1 MVAMRRAAA
10 TLLAAGLMAA
20 IVGAAA
26 SKCEQ
31 GSKVCHDGV
40 YELDAQTCEKNF
52 AKRHGGFGVTYEQ
65 MAARAPKVLQ
75 VDMAVPTW
83 PAAARLGFVLKA
95 HSADTL
101 YSTERLLRWLYHP
114 EYRFVV
120 HFDRKGVS
128 GELGCYF
135 ALKYAHL
142 RNVALV
148 PQIHAAW
155 GHYGNSKAELLG
167 FRMLHAMGGWDY
179 AINLSGSTLPL
190 VPPQALSCWV
200 KSRLLDRGRVPGV
213 VPTQNVPCCGPG
225 NPEAK
230 HIVSRTS
237 ATCLDW
243 KCTRMEGTPDQQP
256 WWKGS
261 EWKILS
267 NEFVDYVL
275 TDPLAKRW
283 LAFFRAQEGR
293 TLNEAWTQTI
303 AKHSPFNDRM
313 IYDDRERGGELGIQ
327 LVHAEWLGRNCSV
340 PNPRPEASPC
350 FLTGAELPRILK
362 ANALFARKFFFK
374 NSAAQVIKRDL
385 VFPAKPSP
393 LVDRFCSEA
402 RGYPAY
408 AWQHSPSLP

>member
-1 MVAMRRAAA
+1 MSISLCFILYPSAVAARPGLGKPPCPWEAEPDKRPCISVGVRR
-10 TLLAAGLMAA
+10 
-20 IVGAAA
+20 
-26 SKCEQ
+26 
-31 GSKVCHDGV
+31 
-40 YELDAQTCEKNF
+40 
-52 AKRHGGFGVTYEQ
+52 FGVTYEQ

-75 VDMAVPTW
+75 VDMAVPKW

-213 VPTQNVPCCGPG
+213 VPTQVRHP
-225 NPEAK
+225 
-230 HIVSRTS
+230 
-237 ATCLDW
+237 
-243 KCTRMEGTPDQQP
+243 
-256 WWKGS
+256 
-261 EWKILS
+261 
-267 NEFVDYVL
+267 
-275 TDPLAKRW
+275 
-283 LAFFRAQEGR
+283 
-293 TLNEAWTQTI
+293 
-303 AKHSPFNDRM
+303 
-313 IYDDRERGGELGIQ
+313 
-327 LVHAEWLGRNCSV
+327 
-340 PNPRPEASPC
+340 
-350 FLTGAELPRILK
+350 
-362 ANALFARKFFFK
+362 AL
-374 NSAAQVIKRDL
+374 L
-385 VFPAKPSP
+385 
-393 LVDRFCSEA
+393 
-402 RGYPAY
+402 
-408 AWQHSPSLP
+408 